1 LAIEGGTVAEPRTSD
16 EEYLATLFELEE
28 DAILAI
34 RARVAE
40 RLGVSPAAVSEAVE
54 RLTERGYL
62 VDSDDRQ
69 LRLTGVGR
77 EIAVTVVRR
86 HRLAE
91 RLLVD
96 VLGLAWVKAHREA
109 ARWEHAISE
118 EVEERLVDVLGD
130 PATCPHGNPIPGS
143 RRPVDLPAYVL
154 LAAAPP
160 GPVTIARISEQL
172 QVEDAALDL
181 LARGRLLPGCAATIL
196 MTDRNKVTVR
206 TPAGDLVVP
215 ARLAQQVWVAPP

>member
-1 LAIEGGTVAEPRTSD
+1 LGKPRTSD

-28 DAILAI
+28 DAIPAI
-34 RARVAE
+34 RARLAE
-40 RLGVSPAAVSEAVE
+40 RLGVSAAAASEAVE
-54 RLTERGYL
+54 RLTQRGYL
-62 VDSDDRQ
+62 VDSDDRR

-77 EIAVTVVRR
+77 GIAVAVVRR

-96 VLGLAWVKAHREA
+96 VLGLAWVKAHHEA
-109 ARWEHAISE
+109 SRWEHVISE

-143 RRPVDLPAYVL
+143 RRPVDLRAYVL

-181 LARGRLLPGCAATIL
+181 LARSRLLPGCAATIL
-196 MTDRNKVTVR
+196 MTDRHRVTVR
-206 TPAGDLVVP
+206 TPAGDHVVP
-215 ARLAQQVWVAPP
+215 ARLAQQVWVTPP